1 MLDEWVPV
9 VAIVGG
15 AVGVLGLAL
24 GAYQSVQARKQ
35 AREAERQTKALE
47 GIFRTG
53 QRIQESYEAELVS
66 LRAEIE
72 RLSLSIGGK
81 SEPTTTSETARSVPV
96 LNHDNAKRGRQ
107 PKPGESEKLALAQAR
122 LAHKQGELEL
132 KKRRQAQKEQEA
144 LFRGLGW
151 VIDRL

>member
-24 GAYQSVQARKQ
+24 GAHQSVQARKQ
-35 AREAERQTKALE
+35 ARESERQTKALE

-53 QRIQESYEAELVS
+53 LQIQASYEAELVS
-66 LRAEIE
+66 LRAEIA
-72 RLSLSIGGK
+72 RLSLAVGGK
-81 SEPTTTSETARSVPV
+81 GEQTTTRETARAVPV
-96 LNHDNAKRGRQ
+96 LNHDGAKRGRQ
-107 PKPGESEKLALAQAR
+107 PKPRESEKLAVAQAR
-122 LAHKQGELEL
+122 LAHKQAELEL